1 VETKDQVEGL
11 VELKE
16 KMDIIEL
23 QHRYVR
29 SVDEKDW
36 KTSVEVFHPDGKL
49 YIIDAG
55 KKRLFGNKNEIE
67 TFYRGIAEKDFIFS
81 RHFITNYT
89 VEVNGNKASF
99 KSYYNATYVHDNY
112 TWIIFGLYDDKMVKE
127 KGQWKILEKEIDHGW
142 NDFLIPLK
150 DLKLKKEAV
159 KEAKKKIFILA
170 GEIVPER

>member
-1 VETKDQVEGL
+1 MVETRDQVEGL

-36 KTSVEVFHPDGKL
+36 KTSVELFHPDAKL
-49 YIIDAG
+49 YLIDAG
-55 KKRLFGNKNEIE
+55 KKRLLGNKNEIE

-89 VEVNGNKASF
+89 VEIYGNTASF
-99 KSYYNATYVHDNY
+99 KSYYNGTYIHDQF
-112 TWIIFGLYDDKMVKE
+112 TWIILGRYDDKMIKE
-127 KGQWKILEKEIDHGW
+127 NGQWKVMEKEIDHGW

-159 KEAKKKIFILA
+159 KEARKKLLI
-170 GEIVPER
+170 IVGQMVD